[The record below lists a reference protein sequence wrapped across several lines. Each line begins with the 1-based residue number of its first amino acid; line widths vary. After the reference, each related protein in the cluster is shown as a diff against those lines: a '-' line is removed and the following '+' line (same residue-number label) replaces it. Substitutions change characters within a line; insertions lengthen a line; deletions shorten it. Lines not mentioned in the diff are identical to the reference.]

1 MRSTFFALT
10 LAALSVVL
18 CPTAHA
24 IAQDTKVARGIIA
37 EIGGRWVTVKVGDDN
52 LKFDVDS
59 KTSVE
64 ARGASTKARQATVS
78 GRSGPHLDEL
88 LKVGQ
93 AVAVT
98 YDGIAGSLR
107 ATRILGIPN
116 ASVSHGNAAMKSEGV
131 VKSVGTDTIIIN
143 GSSGSGASFEQTFT
157 IDRSTKV
164 FAKGAG
170 TATAAKGG
178 KAPFA
183 EFVASGDRVSVSYH
197 KMGNALVASDVHVTM
212 KGTH

>member
-1 MRSTFFALT
+1 MRSSFFALT
-10 LAALSVVL
+10 FTALSVVW
-18 CPTAHA
+18 CPTAPA
-24 IAQDTKVARGIIA
+24 LAQGAKVARGTVA
-37 EIGGRWVTVKVGDDN
+37 EIGGRWVIVKVGDN
-52 LKFDVDS
+52 NMKFDVDS

-64 ARGASTKARQATVS
+64 ARGASAKVRLATVS
-78 GRSGPHLDEL
+78 GKSGPHLDEL

-98 YDGIAGSLR
+98 YDGMAGSPR
-107 ATRILGIPN
+107 ATRILAISN
-116 ASVSHGNAAMKSEGV
+116 ASVSNGPAAMTSEGV
-131 VKSVGTDTIIIN
+131 VKAVGVDTITIN
-143 GSSGSGASFEQTFT
+143 GSSGGAASFEQTFT

-197 KMGNALVASDVHVTM
+197 RMGNALVASDVHVTM
-212 KGTH
+212 KASH